1 MPRKV
6 TKDNLHTFALVGSFD
21 KPTLGFTGKVH
32 TPLGVTTNLDNK
44 SDKRAVY
51 LSLPKG
57 NQGYDSMSY
66 VVLDMDNL
74 YNLFDDEMVE
84 CIEPDGQMSLSN
96 YINEVRRVLPV
107 HYSPVLKKHVMVL
120 GYFKGG
126 YMESFILFYDG
137 KNLYHMKSDSESVSN
152 KSLPMTSILDKINN

>member
-1 MPRKV
+1 MSRKV
-6 TKDNLHTFALVGSFD
+6 TKDNLHTFALVGSLD
-21 KPTLGFTGKVH
+21 NPTSGFTGKFH
-32 TPLGVTTNLDNK
+32 TPLGITTNLDNK
-44 SDKRAVY
+44 RDKRSVY

-74 YNLFDDEMVE
+74 YSLFDDELVD
-84 CIEPDGQMSLSN
+84 CVEPDSQMSLSN
-96 YINEVRRVLPV
+96 YINEVRGVLPV

-126 YMESFILFYDG
+126 FMESFILFYDG
-137 KNLYHMKSDSESVSN
+137 RNLYHMKLGSDSVSE
-152 KSLPMTSILDKINN
+152 KSLSMTSIIDKINN